1 MNAITAADDL
11 VEFLENHPSFVARV
25 HSIFPHAV
33 NLLVLE
39 DALVTLTNQD
49 DITPM
54 GLKVDCDTSFAEFMQ
69 AGDEIVLDI
78 DRFTAAN
85 DLITVNLRN
94 AEVWETRSMLIL
106 DALPAETVS
115 QTRFRLMRWL
125 EKQSAQG
132 LLPLLPR
139 LTRQA
144 VSSKP
149 ANDNLYSRYIADDL
163 EAFTKAINS
172 SDWERALPLAD
183 RLIGFGM
190 GSTPA
195 CDDFLA
201 AYMVVLR
208 IANELDPGR
217 FPWIREFNDIIA
229 SKANKRTT
237 LISANMLRH
246 ASEGRVSLNQQ
257 QLLQACLFKS
267 DKDLILLAEK
277 VLRHGASSG
286 GDFLLGLVCA
296 LEWYQNAITEI
307 SKEGDKTWV
316 EYKRLQPVPTL

>member
-1 MNAITAADDL
+1 
-11 VEFLENHPSFVARV
+11 
-25 HSIFPHAV
+25 
-33 NLLVLE
+33 
-39 DALVTLTNQD
+39 
-49 DITPM
+49 
-54 GLKVDCDTSFAEFMQ
+54 VDCGTSFAEFMQ

-85 DLITVNLRN
+85 GLITVNLRN
-94 AEVWETRSMLIL
+94 AEVWETRLMPIL
-106 DALPAETVS
+106 DALPAEAVS

-139 LTRQA
+139 LTRQ
-144 VSSKP
+144 SMTSKP
-149 ANDNLYSRYIADDL
+149 ASDNLYSRYIADDL
-163 EAFTKAINS
+163 EAFTQAINS
-172 SDWERALPLAD
+172 SDWEPALHLAD

-208 IANELDPGR
+208 IANELNPAR
-217 FPWIREFNDIIA
+217 FPWVREFNDIIA
-229 SKANKRTT
+229 SKAKNRTT

-246 ASEGRVSLNQQ
+246 AAEGRVSLNQQ

-267 DKDLILLAEK
+267 DKDLIFLAEK

-296 LEWYQNAITEI
+296 LDWYQNAITETL
-307 SKEGDKTWV
+307 KEGEQARV
-316 EYKRLQPVPTL
+316 ANKRLQPVPTL